1 MTVLYGNLIY
11 VRILFHLDRAVFC
24 EGIGPEDLPASGND
38 QFASRRLTE
47 GKKPGHGQPDD
58 DQGKSQYHIRFFY
71 HENTSG
77 GIRNMHITSR
87 AGEWV
92 KLLPA
97 ILITVL
103 IIITQTGCGEKDPVS
118 KSDFCLDTTCDI
130 KIYDMKTGEASE
142 ILDGAFEEIDR
153 YENLMSKTIEGSDVY
168 KINHAQG
175 QPVEV
180 SKDTLK
186 VIELGIEMGD
196 LSGGMF
202 DITIGKVLSLWN
214 FTGDDPKVPEQADL
228 TEALKTVNYKQIDI
242 NDSAVS
248 MKDPQAQLDLGGV
261 AKGYIADRICDYL
274 KNQGVEKAVIN
285 LGGNVAVL
293 GEKAKDTPWNIAIER
308 PYSDRTEMMGYVSV
322 KDATVVT
329 SGIYERKFEQDGVLY
344 HHVLDPRSG
353 YPVDTDLEAVT
364 IRAAR
369 GNSGFCDGLSTVC
382 LMLGRDKAQALI
394 QTLQEEHPE
403 MKLEAAFIDKNDAMT
418 QTDGMD
424 VKKDE

>member
-1 MTVLYGNLIY
+1 MDEKSLKKYSRNALLGSFVSMLTAGLATMMYSVCLGTIQTELS
-11 VRILFHLDRAVFC
+11 LTA
-24 EGIGPEDLPASGND
+24 AQSGSLATYT
-38 QFASRRLTE
+38 FM
-47 GKKPGHGQPDD
+47 GQ
-58 DQGKSQYHIRFFY
+58 
-71 HENTSG
+71 
-77 GIRNMHITSR
+77 M
-87 AGEWV
+87 
-92 KLLPA
+92 L
-97 ILITVL
+97 
-103 IIITQTGCGEKDPVS
+103 
-118 KSDFCLDTTCDI
+118 
-130 KIYDMKTGEASE
+130 
-142 ILDGAFEEIDR
+142 
-153 YENLMSKTIEGSDVY
+153 
-168 KINHAQG
+168 
-175 QPVEV
+175 
-180 SKDTLK
+180 
-186 VIELGIEMGD
+186 
-196 LSGGMF
+196 GGM
-202 DITIGKVLSLWN
+202 
-214 FTGDDPKVPEQADL
+214 
-228 TEALKTVNYKQIDI
+228 
-242 NDSAVS
+242 
-248 MKDPQAQLDLGGV
+248 V
-261 AKGYIADRICDYL
+261 AGYIADRICDYL

>member
-1 MTVLYGNLIY
+1 
-11 VRILFHLDRAVFC
+11 
-24 EGIGPEDLPASGND
+24 
-38 QFASRRLTE
+38 
-47 GKKPGHGQPDD
+47 
-58 DQGKSQYHIRFFY
+58 
-71 HENTSG
+71 
-77 GIRNMHITSR
+77 MHITSR
-87 AGEWV
+87 TGTWI

-130 KIYDMKTGEASE
+130 KLYDMGAGEASK
-142 ILDGAFEEIDR
+142 ILDGAFEEIDK

-186 VIELGIEMGD
+186 VIKMGIEMGD

-202 DITIGKVLSLWN
+202 DITIGKVSSLWN
-214 FTGDDPKVPEQADL
+214 FNGDDPKVPEQSDL
-228 TEALKTVNYKQIDI
+228 NDALTTVGYKNIVIDG
-242 NDSAVS
+242 SSVS
-248 MKDPQAQLDLGGV
+248 LKNPRAELDLGGV
-261 AKGYIADRICDYL
+261 AKGYIADRVCDYL
-274 KNQGVEKAVIN
+274 EKQGVEKAVIN

-293 GEKAKDTPWNIAIER
+293 GEKDKDTPWNIAIER

-344 HHVLDPRSG
+344 HHVLDPHTG
-353 YPVDTDLEAVT
+353 YPVDSDLEAVT

-394 QTLQEEHPE
+394 ETLQKEHPE
-403 MKLEAAFIDKNDAMT
+403 MKLEAAFIDKNDTMT

>member
-1 MTVLYGNLIY
+1 
-11 VRILFHLDRAVFC
+11 
-24 EGIGPEDLPASGND
+24 
-38 QFASRRLTE
+38 
-47 GKKPGHGQPDD
+47 
-58 DQGKSQYHIRFFY
+58 
-71 HENTSG
+71 
-77 GIRNMHITSR
+77 
-87 AGEWV
+87 
-92 KLLPA
+92 
-97 ILITVL
+97 
-103 IIITQTGCGEKDPVS
+103 
-118 KSDFCLDTTCDI
+118 
-130 KIYDMKTGEASE
+130 
-142 ILDGAFEEIDR
+142 
-153 YENLMSKTIEGSDVY
+153 MSKTIEGSDVY

-202 DITIGKVLSLWN
+202 DITIGKVSSLWN

-228 TEALKTVNYKQIDI
+228 TEALKTVNYKQIAI
-242 NDSAVS
+242 ADSAVS

>member
-1 MTVLYGNLIY
+1 
-11 VRILFHLDRAVFC
+11 
-24 EGIGPEDLPASGND
+24 
-38 QFASRRLTE
+38 
-47 GKKPGHGQPDD
+47 
-58 DQGKSQYHIRFFY
+58 
-71 HENTSG
+71 
-77 GIRNMHITSR
+77 MHITSR
-87 AGEWV
+87 AGAWV

-202 DITIGKVLSLWN
+202 DITIGKVSSLWN

-228 TEALKTVNYKQIDI
+228 TEALKTVNYKQIAID
-242 NDSAVS
+242 DSAVS

-403 MKLEAAFIDKNDAMT
+403 MKLEAASIDKNDAMT